1 MIKIKNRALF
11 TTTIIVV
18 ILAGCSKSNSI
29 VGDKTQSPETK
40 YLAVIYNISPTIGV
54 PNTVVKITGSDFNTA
69 FGNNTVTLNGLNIP
83 VNSVTD
89 KEIVVTIP
97 PNASKG
103 NLIVTSGTTV
113 MTSPQQFTV
122 LSGAMSTVS
131 DYRATSYAID
141 HIAIDRDGI
150 IYGNNNNSIYKIAS
164 TPPFTLFAGG
174 TSDFT
179 SIAAI
184 LVKPIGDLYVANLGN
199 FNIAKVTPT
208 KQTSVFAGSTE
219 GYVDATGTAAK
230 FSSPTNIAV
239 DGIGNVY
246 VTDLHRIRKIT
257 NAGVVTTLAGSDVD
271 GNFDGKGTAAQ
282 FGFMA
287 GITSDIDGNVYVTDK
302 KYLNVRKITP
312 DGVVTTLAGSGT
324 AGLADGVGATAQF
337 NNPKGI
343 AIDQSG
349 NVFVTDENK
358 SLPVFEIRVINK
370 LGWVSTLIKGNSSTG
385 VINGPTA
392 SAAVNSA
399 NGLTFDPA
407 GNLYIVN
414 TGANVISKVTFQ

>member
-1 MIKIKNRALF
+1 MIKIKNRTLLATAIF
-11 TTTIIVV
+11 AV
-18 ILAGCSKSNSI
+18 ILGACSKSNSI

-40 YLAVIYNISPTIGV
+40 YLAVIYNISPIIGV

-69 FGNNTVTLNGLNIP
+69 FGNNIVTLNGLNVP

-103 NLIVTSGTTV
+103 NLILTSGTTV
-113 MTSPQQFTV
+113 ITSPQQFTV
-122 LSGAMSTVS
+122 LSGTMSTVS
-131 DYRATSYAID
+131 DYNATPYAID

-150 IYGNNNNSIYKIAS
+150 IYGNNNNSVYKIAP
-164 TPPFTLFAGG
+164 TPPFSLFAGG

-199 FNIAKVTPT
+199 FNIAKVTPA

-239 DGIGNVY
+239 DGIGNLY

-257 NAGVVTTLAGSDVD
+257 NTGVVTTLAGSDVD
-271 GNFDGKGTAAQ
+271 GNIDGKGTAAQ

-287 GITSDIDGNVYVTDK
+287 GITSDIDGNVYVTDR

-324 AGLADGVGATAQF
+324 AGLTDGAGATAQF
-337 NNPKGI
+337 FNPKGI

-370 LGWVSTLIKGNSSTG
+370 LGLVSTLIKGTSNTG
-385 VINGPTA
+385 VVNGAIA
-392 SAAVNSA
+392 SAGVNSP
-399 NGLTFDPA
+399 NGLTFDQA